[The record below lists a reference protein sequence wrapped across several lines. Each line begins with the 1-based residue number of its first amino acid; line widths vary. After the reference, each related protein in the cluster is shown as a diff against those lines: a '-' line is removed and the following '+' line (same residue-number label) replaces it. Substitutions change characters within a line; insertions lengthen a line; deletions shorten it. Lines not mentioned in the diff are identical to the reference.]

1 MTIEKHDLVHEFP
14 DHQHTIRHLKMNDR
28 HFARLF
34 EQYNE
39 LDSLIHKMEE
49 GAEPTSDDV
58 LNEKKAERVQLKDA
72 LFTFIKEAEAVIN
85 SNKSNTQPFAG
96 VILAPVF
103 YW

>member
-1 MTIEKHDLVHEFP
+1 MNIEKHDLVHEFP

-49 GAEPTSDDV
+49 GAEPTSDDI
-58 LNEKKAERVQLKDA
+58 LNEKKTERVQLKDA
-72 LFTFIKEAEAVIN
+72 LFTFIKEAEAV
-85 SNKSNTQPFAG
+85 S
-96 VILAPVF
+96 
-103 YW
+103 